1 MELKGLIQIIF
12 TNEWQLWL
20 YYYWKSIIIVI
31 IIVIII
37 IIIIILSLLFLACE
51 VSFDWSNNTF
61 TVNFRQGV

>member
-12 TNEWQLWL
+12 SNEWQLWL

-31 IIVIII
+31 IIVIIT

-51 VSFDWSNNTF
+51 VSFD
-61 TVNFRQGV
+61 